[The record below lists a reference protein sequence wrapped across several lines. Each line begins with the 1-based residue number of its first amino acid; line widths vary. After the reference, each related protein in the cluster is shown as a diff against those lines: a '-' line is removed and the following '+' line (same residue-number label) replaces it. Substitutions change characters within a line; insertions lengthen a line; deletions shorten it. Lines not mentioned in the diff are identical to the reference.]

1 MKYLKSEELKFT
13 NKNDDGTCTYTGD
26 ITINNGGNFVYTF
39 RVLPKHKMILD
50 IEDMDLSKWY
60 MKEN

>member
-39 RVLPKHKMILD
+39 RVLPKHAFRYRRYGFIKMVYKIKL
-50 IEDMDLSKWY
+50 I
-60 MKEN
+60 

>member
-39 RVLPKHKMILD
+39 RVLPKHEMILD
-50 IEDMDLSKWY
+50 IEDI
-60 MKEN
+60 

>member
-1 MKYLKSEELKFT
+1 MKYLKSEELT
-13 NKNDDGTCTYTGD
+13 LVSKNDDGTYTYQGD
-26 ITINNGGNFVYTF
+26 IKINNGGNFVYTF
-39 RVLPKHKMILD
+39 RVLPKHEMILD

>member
-39 RVLPKHKMILD
+39 RDNIM
-50 IEDMDLSKWY
+50 Y
-60 MKEN
+60 MCTVKYKIKII